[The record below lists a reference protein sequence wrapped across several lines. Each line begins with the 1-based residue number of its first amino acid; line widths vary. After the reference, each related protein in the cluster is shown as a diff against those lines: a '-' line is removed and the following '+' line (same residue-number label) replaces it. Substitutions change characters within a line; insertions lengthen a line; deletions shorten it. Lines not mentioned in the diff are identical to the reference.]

1 MREHQADRHLR
12 GFPCWG
18 QFVALLFCQLGQ
30 AHSLREICGG
40 LAATEG
46 KLKHLGLSAA
56 PKRST
61 LSYAH
66 RQRPW
71 PLFETVFQQLLS
83 KCRGQLGGAAGGHK
97 FRFKNRLLSLDASVI
112 DLCVSVFDW
121 AQFQRTKGAIKLH
134 LLLDHA
140 GYLPS
145 FAVITPGKTHDLRVA
160 RQLEFEPGTV
170 LVFDRG
176 YIDYQWFVE
185 LSRRQVYLVTRLKE
199 NAVYEVVERRAVPQ
213 GSNVVADA
221 VIFFSSQAEASP
233 EYFFRRVEIDDPEQG
248 RLVFLT
254 NHHKLGPTTVEA
266 IYKHRWQVELFF
278 QALQQNLRMK
288 TFVGTSSNAVRT
300 PVWTALIAMLLLR
313 YWQLRAKFGWSLSN
327 LAALLRQQLF
337 VHREVWRWLDEPFP
351 PPPGWPQTAIEQL
364 ALPLA
369 ARG

>member
-1 MREHQADRHLR
+1 M
-12 GFPCWG
+12 GSFPESNPNRTKEAQPCNDS
-18 QFVALLFCQLGQ
+18 VASSPNFCNCFRASNSNRPCASITPTATCAGSPAGASSWPCLFCQLGQ

-61 LSYAH
+61 LSYAN

-71 PLFETVFQQLLS
+71 QLFETVFQQLLG
-83 KCRGQLGGAAGGHK
+83 KCRGQLGLTARGHK

-145 FAVITPGKTHDLRVA
+145 FAVITTGKTHDLRVA

-185 LSRRQVYLVTRLKE
+185 LSRRQVYFVTRLKE
-199 NAVYEVVERRAVPQ
+199 ER
-213 GSNVVADA
+213 G
-221 VIFFSSQAEASP
+221 
-233 EYFFRRVEIDDPEQG
+233 
-248 RLVFLT
+248 L
-254 NHHKLGPTTVEA
+254 
-266 IYKHRWQVELFF
+266 
-278 QALQQNLRMK
+278 
-288 TFVGTSSNAVRT
+288 
-300 PVWTALIAMLLLR
+300 
-313 YWQLRAKFGWSLSN
+313 
-327 LAALLRQQLF
+327 
-337 VHREVWRWLDEPFP
+337 
-351 PPPGWPQTAIEQL
+351 
-364 ALPLA
+364 
-369 ARG
+369 